1 MDIELTMT
9 YAIST
14 LNTYKNIHLRPLAHD
29 ILTQS
34 LHLKDTITMA
44 RQRLTMATTDGRT
57 EIKYKESLPQTTP
70 CNPMLITGHKT

>member
-44 RQRLTMATTDGRT
+44 RQRLTMAMKDPPFVVS
-57 EIKYKESLPQTTP
+57 KSAQPLL
-70 CNPMLITGHKT
+70 N